1 VVCAPQAVSVAQ
13 ARKKNDGF
21 AVEEG
26 KMGKERTIPNQHPAA
41 GHFVGCCRLPPR
53 RKLKVPLCW
62 MEVDR
67 DRIGSV
73 EANRS
78 GMDAV
83 AGAGKCGGS
92 ALIVEREILCVVV
105 FNCSR

>member
-1 VVCAPQAVSVAQ
+1 VCAGSCVGRTSAH
-13 ARKKNDGF
+13 
-21 AVEEG
+21 EERWLRRRVG
-26 KMGKERTIPNQHPAA
+26 GDDFRRTIPNQHRAA

-67 DRIGSV
+67 DRIGSG
-73 EANRS
+73 EANRF

-92 ALIVEREILCVVV
+92 ALIVERVLCVV
-105 FNCSR
+105 FNWSR